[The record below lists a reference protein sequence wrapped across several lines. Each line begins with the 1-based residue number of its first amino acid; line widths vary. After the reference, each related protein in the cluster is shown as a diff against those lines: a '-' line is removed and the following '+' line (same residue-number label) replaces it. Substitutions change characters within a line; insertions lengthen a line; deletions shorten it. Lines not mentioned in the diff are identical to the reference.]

1 MASTRSYADRISQA
15 EVMISGLKN
24 NQQQI
29 EKRGISQTFVDKMAA
44 DMTDAI
50 RINNE
55 QETLK
60 AQLKVKTT
68 DLTAKLEE
76 LDKAYAE
83 VKKIVK
89 IDFPQAQWKEFGIGD
104 KR

>member
-1 MASTRSYADRISQA
+1 MVAKSHAQKISQA
-15 EVMISGLKN
+15 EIMISGLKN

-29 EKRGISQTFVDKMAA
+29 EKRGVSQEFIDKMAA
-44 DMTDAI
+44 DIIAAV
-50 RINNE
+50 RLNNE
-55 QETLK
+55 QEALK

-68 DLTAKLEE
+68 ELTAKMEI

-83 VKKIVK
+83 AKKIVK
-89 IDFPQAQWKEFGIGD
+89 LDFPQAQWKEFGIGD